1 MSSRLV
7 VDGEEALECAVV
19 GGVVGDLVLPAVPD
33 DVEPGSGE
41 DADGVGVVVSACS
54 GAVVEVGGPG
64 VGVAGVGGEVGE
76 GVAELFVA
84 GPAEADRA
92 EFPGLAGGGGGA
104 GQAGQGFGGGQSGAA
119 VADLGEQA
127 GGADSSGAGQ
137 AGEDAGVGVRVEL
150 VVDLGRECLDLGVQG
165 LQQRDVGGGDRGL
178 AGGVFAGGSAGC
190 VDETLVQDGGVD
202 LAGVALLARPLA
214 EASGGE
220 PVGAVLGLEPGQ
232 ERQGDLG
239 VDRGEQADGAGEDV
253 AQVRAEL
260 VRGRDTV
267 LDQVFSGTAGA
278 TQRESADPRKVAQ

>member
-64 VGVAGVGGEVGE
+64 VGVAGVG
-76 GVAELFVA
+76 
-84 GPAEADRA
+84 ADRA

-104 GQAGQGFGGGQSGAA
+104 GQAGQGFGGGES
-119 VADLGEQA
+119 
-127 GGADSSGAGQ
+127 
-137 AGEDAGVGVRVEL
+137 VGVRVEL